1 MFVGVGAHFFAHCRA
16 RVSGAQIRE
25 ALIITGDGGNGERPD
40 SYGACE
46 FLNGATVSG
55 QTLKRS
61 MRVYFGFQTSNVP
74 KKTHGAN
81 LALYCKI

>member
-1 MFVGVGAHFFAHCRA
+1 MA
-16 RVSGAQIRE
+16 
-25 ALIITGDGGNGERPD
+25 GNGERPD

-74 KKTHGAN
+74 KKRKARTLHYK
-81 LALYCKI
+81 L